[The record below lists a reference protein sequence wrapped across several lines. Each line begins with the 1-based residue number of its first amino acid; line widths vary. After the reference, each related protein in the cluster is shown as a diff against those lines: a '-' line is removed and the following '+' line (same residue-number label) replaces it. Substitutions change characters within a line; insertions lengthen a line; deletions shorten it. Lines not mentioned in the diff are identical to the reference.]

1 MQVLTVNVSV
11 SASFRETL
19 LYPGRREQLLC
30 GIAELAGVLE
40 SSIDMDFV
48 HMGALGVRIELR
60 FNHSPRTPERL
71 YANDFKPLFPELTAV
86 ELNKLG
92 VSKLCG

>member
-48 HMGALGVRIELR
+48 HMGALV
-60 FNHSPRTPERL
+60 
-71 YANDFKPLFPELTAV
+71 
-86 ELNKLG
+86 
-92 VSKLCG
+92 